1 MKKNDNNNNNNKG
14 NTALN
19 DLDEMKSA
27 YKDLLDNNKEKE
39 RSLLVSLYARFTVRF
54 EKISKS
60 EQFKE
65 LQKKIATFKDKER
78 IKEECNKLNQISEEF
93 KHIREESWKEFCKIY
108 DIIIHI
114 TLDYEAKKKYKDS
127 KKIYKK
133 ISMDLL
139 EKQIQT
145 NIKYEKRIILLKDDL
160 DKLTVFFNN
169 IN

>member
-19 DLDEMKSA
+19 QLDEMKSA
-27 YKDLLDNNKEKE
+27 YKDLLDNSNEKE

-60 EQFKE
+60 EQLKE

-93 KHIREESWKEFCKIY
+93 KNIREESWKEFKY
-108 DIIIHI
+108 IHNI
-114 TLDYEAKKKYKDS
+114 LLRCTLDYQAKKQYKDCT
-127 KKIYKK
+127 KIYKK
-133 ISMDLL
+133 ISTDLL

-145 NIKYEKRIILLKDDL
+145 NIKYEKKIILLKDEL
-160 DKLTVFFNN
+160 DKLTLIFNN